1 MLLDIPR
8 ATLSSYPHLKTEVQI
23 SQPSKLALKTGSLHK
38 RIVAASRYVT
48 KHIAQPQ
55 SSSRFLDLS
64 PGGRGWWFRPV
75 SNTSLCSRNTF
86 THDSTT
92 QHNPPK
98 MSTRPPTKK
107 SIPAKPAAR
116 APAAKKPVPQPV
128 RNTTPKPAAARAPA
142 ARAPAARAPAA
153 ANKAPAA
160 RKAPVARAA
169 ATRAP
174 ARPAAPKQEPAKAG
188 NWINRTVQGGVASV
202 GNYAGALVGGV
213 GNSVNGIGAGIGSR

>member
-1 MLLDIPR
+1 MALRHVAPR
-8 ATLSSYPHLKTEVQI
+8 PSFLGLEMQCSRGFPCSLSVPHLRTTRLYQI
-23 SQPSKLALKTGSLHK
+23 SDQYRS
-38 RIVAASRYVT
+38 
-48 KHIAQPQ
+48 
-55 SSSRFLDLS
+55 F
-64 PGGRGWWFRPV
+64 
-75 SNTSLCSRNTF
+75 
-86 THDSTT
+86 
-92 QHNPPK
+92 K
-98 MSTRPPTKK
+98 MSAKAPAKK
-107 SIPAKPAAR
+107 PIPAKPAAR

-128 RNTTPKPAAARAPA
+128 KATSKPAARAPTKTPTAAARAP
-142 ARAPAARAPAA
+142 
-153 ANKAPAA
+153 A